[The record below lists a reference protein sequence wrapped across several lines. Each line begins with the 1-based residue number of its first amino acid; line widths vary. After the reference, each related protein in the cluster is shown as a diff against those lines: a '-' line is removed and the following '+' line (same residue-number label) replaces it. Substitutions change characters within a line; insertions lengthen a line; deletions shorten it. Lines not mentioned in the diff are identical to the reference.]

1 MSSFLENSSASQL
14 LNNDNS
20 LQSLSAVPLPGVQ
33 SELSAPLQQSAN
45 VSSSSIENTAEYN
58 PGELIVKFKDQVT
71 ASAKTDSALNDCG
84 IRNNVVPT
92 PGPVT

>member
-33 SELSAPLQQSAN
+33 SELTAPLQQSTN
-45 VSSSSIENTAEYN
+45 SVSSSSIENTPEYS
-58 PGELIVKFKDQVT
+58 PGELIVKFQ
-71 ASAKTDSALNDCG
+71 
-84 IRNNVVPT
+84 
-92 PGPVT
+92 